1 MHECL
6 EWALNTNQD
15 AGAWGDK
22 TEDERRALRRA
33 QGAKAHGSVM
43 RFGVVSVL
51 FEALE
56 DLAAG
61 LEGVAGRL
69 ADWAHGLHCDTCRRE
84 QA

>member
-1 MHECL
+1 MGV
-6 EWALNTNQD
+6 
-15 AGAWGDK
+15 GA
-22 TEDERRALRRA
+22 
-33 QGAKAHGSVM
+33 
-43 RFGVVSVL
+43 VSML